1 MTRITAGPFFAEV
14 PRQDDRN
21 LGDQFASESVNV
33 DTSRGLVEPY
43 RKVSTTYTSMTD
55 AIQTIYH
62 LERGQNTYWLTWPVV
77 VDVARSPIA
86 QDSQGRLYLTGD
98 GEPRMTTYSDA
109 ISGPGPYPF
118 KVFVLGVPS
127 PKTAPTISAPAG
139 GTTVSRAYVYTL
151 KTPLG
156 EESGPSPATIASG
169 DDGGTWNLSGL
180 DTPPPNSGSI
190 TSWSVSGN
198 VATLTL
204 PSTFGLFAGEEMS
217 VSGTG
222 SDAVNGKKVLKS
234 VGASTITFDVVTP
247 NATGSGG
254 TWARVAE
261 HNTTGMVRCIYRT
274 TGTDTAYRRSAGM
287 VITDP
292 AQTTYADS
300 TASTALAITLDS
312 LEANT
317 PPKNGHSLVVLPN
330 SSMAMLAGNELCFSE
345 IGKPHSYP
353 TRLRYA
359 MSADGVALAVAGM
372 GVIVLTDE
380 DVRYY
385 SAPTPDSA
393 APDPI
398 GSQRCVAKRA
408 VAQVDGGCVFPSID
422 GWYLATPSG
431 VTPLSAPVF
440 RIQEW
445 NKLQPSSMVAVVHNG
460 IYACSYQDEEGN
472 RKMLRFN
479 LADKNA
485 IENVD
490 VQPDALHVSRID
502 GRLYLAKGRD
512 VQLWGNDQASFMT
525 CSWVSK
531 LWQFPAPVNMA
542 VAKVDGAFD
551 EIAST
556 QVLVDLSANEIIL
569 SRPWSASG
577 YLGGAPIG
585 SLAVGC
591 SRLRR
596 VDADAVPQVVFSVIH
611 QDGTI
616 LYSTRV
622 LSDEPF
628 RLPGGFKES
637 SYYFG
642 MSTNIPV
649 SSFSVATSLRELKG
663 RM

>member
-1 MTRITAGPFFAEV
+1 MTRIAVSLIKGQV
-14 PRQDDRN
+14 PRQDPRN
-21 LGDQFASESVNV
+21 LADPYAWQITNG
-33 DTSRGLVEPY
+33 DTSRGVLEPY
-43 RKVSTTYTSMTD
+43 RKPSTSYTSLAD
-55 AIQTIYH
+55 SIRTIYH
-62 LERGQNTYWLTWPVV
+62 LERGDSTFWLTWPTV

-86 QDSQGRLYLTGD
+86 QDSQGRLYFTGD

-127 PKTAPTISAPAG
+127 PKTAPTVTPPAG
-139 GTTVSRAYVYTL
+139 GTTVSRSYVYTL

-156 EESGPSPATIASG
+156 EESGPSPAVVASG
-169 DDGGTWNLSGL
+169 NEAGTWDLSGL
-180 DTPPPNSGSI
+180 DLPPPNTGAV
-190 TSWSVSGN
+190 TSWAIAAN
-198 VATLTL
+198 VAALVL
-204 PSTFGLFAGEEMS
+204 PNTFGLFVGEEVML
-217 VSGTG
+217 SGTG
-222 SDAVNGKKVLKS
+222 NAALDGKKVL
-234 VGASTITFDVVTP
+234 ASVTP
-247 NATGSGG
+247 TGATIKVVAANSSGTVG

-274 TGTDTAYRRSAGM
+274 TGTDAAYRRSAGM

-300 TASTALAITLDS
+300 TASTDLAITLDS
-312 LEANT
+312 LEVNT

-485 IENVD
+485 IENID

-512 VQLWGNDQASFMT
+512 VQLWGNEQASLMT

-556 QVLVDLSANEIIL
+556 QGLVDLSVNEVIL
-569 SRPWSASG
+569 ASPWKASG
-577 YLGGAPIG
+577 YLAGAPIG

-596 VDADAVPQVVFSVIH
+596 VDAESVPQVVFSIIR
-611 QDGTI
+611 QDGEI
-616 LYSTRV
+616 LFSTMV
-622 LSDEPF
+622 LNDEPF

-637 SYYFG
+637 AYYYS

-649 SSFSVATSLRELKG
+649 RGFEVATSLRELKG

>member
-1 MTRITAGPFFAEV
+1 MTRIAVGQFFGEV
-14 PRQDDRN
+14 PRQDERN
-21 LGDQFASESVNV
+21 LADQFASSSVNT

-43 RKVSTTYTSMTD
+43 RKVSTTYTSLTE

-62 LERGQNTYWLTWPVV
+62 LERGGNTYWLTWPSV

-86 QDSQGRLYLTGD
+86 QDSQGRLYFTGD

-109 ISGPGPYPF
+109 ISGAGPYPF

-127 PKTAPTISAPAG
+127 PKTAPTVTPPAG
-139 GTTVSRAYVYTL
+139 GTTVSRSYVYTL
-151 KTPLG
+151 KTALG
-156 EESGPSPATIASG
+156 EESGPSPSVVASG
-169 DDGGTWNLSGL
+169 NEAGTWSLSGL
-180 DTPPPNSGSI
+180 DLPPPNTGAV
-190 TSWSVSGN
+190 TSWAIAAN
-198 VATLTL
+198 VATLVL
-204 PSTFGLFAGEEMS
+204 PNTFGLFAGEE
-217 VSGTG
+217 VTLSGTG
-222 SDAVNGKKVLKS
+222 NASLDGKKVLAS
-234 VGASTITFDVVTP
+234 VTTTGATIKVVAA
-247 NATGSGG
+247 NSSGTVG

-292 AQTTYADS
+292 AQTTYSDS
-300 TASTALAITLDS
+300 EASTNLSITLDS

-330 SSMAMLAGNELCFSE
+330 SSMVMLAGNELCFSE

-359 MSADGVALAVAGM
+359 MSADGVALAVAGV

-385 SAPTPDSA
+385 SAPTPDA
-393 APDPI
+393 AVPDPI

-431 VTPLSAPVF
+431 ITPLSAAVF

-445 NKLQPSSMVAVVHNG
+445 NKLQPSSMVGVVHNG

-512 VQLWGNDQASFMT
+512 VQLWGNEQASFMT

-531 LWQFPAPVNMA
+531 LWQLPAPKNMA
-542 VAKVDGAFD
+542 VAKVDGAFED
-551 EIAST
+551 PVVGQS
-556 QVLVDLSANEIIL
+556 LVDIARNEVIL
-569 SRPWSASG
+569 ASPKTAG
-577 YLGGAPIG
+577 GSLAGAPLG

-591 SRLRR
+591 SRIRP
-596 VDADAVPQVVFSVIH
+596 VDPNTIPQVVFSIVK

-616 LYSTRV
+616 LYSERV

-628 RLPGGFKES
+628 RLPAGFKES
-637 SYYFG
+637 SYYYA

-649 SSFSVATSLRELKG
+649 RALTVATSLRELKG
-663 RM
+663 QM